1 MNEDWDEEDDRHETD
16 EMSQQF
22 ETLAKIGSGSF
33 GTVFKGNPYLVYIH
47 NNCTIS
53 CEVRRVA
60 DNNIYV
66 IKNIRIKELASR
78 EQYEAINEVQILS
91 KMESPYVVQYFDS
104 FIANNNLNIVMEY
117 CNKGDLQKMIK
128 KAQSKNLRSLGEAS
142 TWNIILQVFMINIIF
157 AFIIFKNILMQIN
170 ACMYVCTCR
179 YYWDCNIYTR

>member
-1 MNEDWDEEDDRHETD
+1 MLRLVRDR
-16 EMSQQF
+16 SALCLKVIRIWFIFIIIVQF
-22 ETLAKIGSGSF
+22 
-33 GTVFKGNPYLVYIH
+33 H
-47 NNCTIS
+47 
-53 CEVRRVA
+53 EVRRVA

-157 AFIIFKNILMQIN
+157 AFIILMQIN
-170 ACMYVCTCR
+170 ACTCVR
-179 YYWDCNIYTR
+179 VDIIGIAIFTQDESIT

>member
-1 MNEDWDEEDDRHETD
+1 
-16 EMSQQF
+16 
-22 ETLAKIGSGSF
+22 
-33 GTVFKGNPYLVYIH
+33 
-47 NNCTIS
+47 
-53 CEVRRVA
+53 
-60 DNNIYV
+60 
-66 IKNIRIKELASR
+66 LASR

-170 ACMYVCTCR
+170 VCMYACMYVCMHVCM
-179 YYWDCNIYTR
+179 YV